1 MASTATVGKGS
12 LDRGLELFNHL
23 ARTKEASTA
32 DLVQALG
39 ISRSATYRLV
49 ERLQEDQYIIQTP
62 SGQWRLGPSIARLAM
77 AAVQSVEVMDVAP
90 ELLRALAQQTRESVS
105 LGVLNGQEIVFVY
118 RELGPQS
125 VRVSAELGA
134 RRPLHATSIGKAY
147 LSGMGE
153 QERSVL
159 IRQLEL
165 RPHTPHTI
173 TSKARLEDDIR
184 LSLERGWTEEH
195 QEFDLSSTC
204 CGAPFSITPGTS
216 SQRSVSPVLSIE
228 CRSRR
233 VLLVPW
239 SRQPRPPFPANWDT
253 NVTINERRTR
263 CSTF

>member
-1 MASTATVGKGS
+1 MASTTMMGKGS

-32 DLVQALG
+32 DLVKALG

-49 ERLQEDQYIIQTP
+49 ERLHEDQYIIQTP
-62 SGQWRLGPSIARLAM
+62 TGQWRLGPSIARLAM

-105 LGVLNGQEIVFVY
+105 LGVLNGHEIVFVY

-147 LSGMGE
+147 LSGLGE
-153 QERSVL
+153 QERAKL
-159 IRQLEL
+159 MRQLQL
-165 RPHTPHTI
+165 SPHTPYTI
-173 TSKARLEDDIR
+173 TSRANLENDIQ

-204 CGAPFSITPGTS
+204 CGAPIFDHSGRVVAAISVAGPANRMHEQTGTFGPL
-216 SQRSVSPVLSIE
+216 VSATAAAI
-228 CRSRR
+228 
-233 VLLVPW
+233 
-239 SRQPRPPFPANWDT
+239 SRQLGYEPRNPTTQARA
-253 NVTINERRTR
+253 V
-263 CSTF
+263 